1 MRDAYAELRL
11 MNQRIELEVRE
22 AALRAELPPRR
33 SPADVLRLRAGAVL
47 IAAGQ
52 RLLPATGRVSA
63 RAA

>member
-1 MRDAYAELRL
+1 MRDAHAELWL

-33 SPADVLRLRAGAVL
+33 SPADALRLRTAAAL